1 MLSGPDGSGKSTL
14 SNALFIKLE
23 SYGFNVSQKWLRFN
37 HYTAKFVNLIG
48 RISKK
53 SYYEEYEWGSL
64 GYHNYNGAIG
74 YFYIFSVY
82 LDHTFFTYF
91 LKKRIFK
98 KQNIYIID
106 RFIIDIMADLIVDT
120 SKSEIIFFLFGP
132 FLKKELNES
141 NAFILTCDKDIVIKR
156 RPDVIDDKSYLK
168 KISAYKQ
175 IALRFD
181 IGVLDT
187 GSMSIDML
195 VSKLT
200 KDLINK

>member
-14 SNALFIKLE
+14 SNALCNKLE
-23 SYGFNVSQKWLRFN
+23 SYGINVSQKWLRFN

-48 RISKK
+48 RLSKK

-64 GYHNYNGAIG
+64 GYHNYNGIIG
-74 YFYIFSVY
+74 YFYIFSVFI
-82 LDHTFFTYF
+82 DHIFFTYF
-91 LKKRIFK
+91 LKKRILK

-106 RFIIDIMADLIVDT
+106 RFIIDIIADLIVDT
-120 SKSEIIFFLFGP
+120 SKSKIIFFFFGA

-141 NAFILTCDKDIVIKR
+141 NAFILSCDKEIVFNR
-156 RPDVIDDKSYLK
+156 RPDIIDDKSYLK

-175 IALRFD
+175 IALEFEID
-181 IGVLDT
+181 VLDT
-187 GSMSIDML
+187 GRMSIDMI